1 MIFSEPRF
9 LLFFL
14 LVFSVHWALRSNA
27 ARKHVLLAASLYFY
41 GSWDARFLAL
51 IVAASLCDW
60 FCSLR
65 IAAARARGAQPR
77 RWLMVSL
84 CYNLGTLGFFKYFNF
99 FADSA
104 VAFLQWLGLP
114 ASPVTLQ
121 IVLPVGISF
130 FTFQTMSYTL
140 DVWRGDLKPV
150 RSPLDFLLY
159 VTFFPQL
166 VAGPIVRAATFLPQL
181 DVARRFRDVDVQR
194 AVGQFLSGF
203 IKKSVVAD
211 LIAGPVDQVFGPPA
225 GVVVPPGE
233 AFGPPADY
241 SAASIWIAVVCY
253 AVQIYCD
260 FSGYSDMAIGAAR
273 LLGYELC
280 ENFRFPYLA
289 ANITDFWRRWHMSLS
304 SWLRDYLYIS
314 LGGNRGGRWFT
325 HRNLMLTMLLGGLW
339 HGAGWNFV
347 IWGAIHGVA
356 LVVHKEWVRTVGEGR
371 LPFVSRLL
379 TVYIVLL
386 AWIFFRAT
394 TFEHAWTMAKAWMWF
409 DSPGTKEVA
418 IWSPVA
424 AWGLPLRCTV
434 LLVPLLVCHLAV
446 SWNVHTTLRRWIPPL
461 LLTFLFGVI
470 AELALLFMP
479 LTARPFIYFQF

>member
-1 MIFSEPRF
+1 MVFSEPRF

-14 LVFSVHWALRSNA
+14 LVFGVHWTLRSNEW
-27 ARKHVLLAASLYFY
+27 RKHLLLVASLYFY
-41 GSWDARFLAL
+41 GSWDWRFLGL
-51 IVAASLCDW
+51 IVAAATVDWYASLQ
-60 FCSLR
+60 
-65 IAAARARGAQPR
+65 IQRAREEAR
-77 RWLMVSL
+77 RAKGWLLFSL
-84 CYNLGTLGFFKYFNF
+84 IYNLGVLGFFKYFNF
-99 FADSA
+99 FVDSG
-104 VAFLQWLGLP
+104 VVFLGWLGFKADIEVLR
-114 ASPVTLQ
+114 

-130 FTFQTMSYTL
+130 FTFQTMSYTI
-140 DVWRGDLKPV
+140 DVYRGHLQPV
-150 RSPLDFLLY
+150 RGYLDFLLY

-166 VAGPIVRAATFLPQL
+166 VAGPIVRASTFLPQL
-181 DVARRFRDVDVQR
+181 FETRRFADVDVHK
-194 AVGQFLSGF
+194 ALGQFLSGF

-211 LIAGPVDQVFGPPA
+211 LIAK
-225 GVVVPPGE
+225 
-233 AFGPPADY
+233 PADAVFADPSQY
-241 SAASIWIAVVCY
+241 TAGSIWIAVTCY
-253 AVQIYCD
+253 AIQIYCD
-260 FSGYSDMAIGAAR
+260 FSGYSDMAIGSAR

-289 ANITDFWRRWHMSLS
+289 TSITDFWRRWHLSLS
-304 SWLRDYLYIS
+304 TWLRDYLYIS

-356 LVVHKEWVRTVGEGR
+356 LVVHKEWVRFVGEGR

-379 TVYIVLL
+379 TIYTVLL

-394 TFEHAWTMAKAWMWF
+394 TFEQAWTMAKAWLWF

-424 AWGLPLRCTV
+424 EWGLPLRCTV

>member
-150 RSPLDFLLY
+150 RSPLDVLLY

-304 SWLRDYLYIS
+304 SWLRDSLYIS
-314 LGGNRGGRWFT
+314 LDVRRLGGDPRRRARGAQGMAAARRSGAALPAGAAT
-325 HRNLMLTMLLGGLW
+325 DALHRGAGVDLLPRPHLGGLL
-339 HGAGWNFV
+339 GDGE
-347 IWGAIHGVA
+347 GVA
-356 LVVHKEWVRTVGEGR
+356 VPRLAGREGGRSRRQPRR
-371 LPFVSRLL
+371 L
-379 TVYIVLL
+379 
-386 AWIFFRAT
+386 
-394 TFEHAWTMAKAWMWF
+394 
-409 DSPGTKEVA
+409 
-418 IWSPVA
+418 A
-424 AWGLPLRCTV
+424 ARRPLRRR
-434 LLVPLLVCHLAV
+434 
-446 SWNVHTTLRRWIPPL
+446 LRRVVRAALRGEPPL
-461 LLTFLFGVI
+461 ARGDPARAPVV
-470 AELALLFMP
+470 ARDPAVRRDRGDRALLRAAAGSALHLLPVLRM
-479 LTARPFIYFQF
+479 RP